1 MACCYLK
8 DFAILLIHLWLS
20 SPVTSDTNEGK
31 PVCIPSIM
39 VTRNTV
45 WIVRPMHP
53 LKINCTIETESHCWT
68 NVTVLWC
75 QVQHDSQCKPLTHTN
90 FISTEWINV
99 TESKRLLF
107 LVFRN
112 VSMQDDGLYRCEL
125 KSPITTVSHSV
136 NVTVTDY
143 VPDDKTINTVIS
155 RENNTINSTNVGGD
169 HNSWPEFNVYIY
181 SGIGVLL
188 LIVVVVCVIVILCRG
203 KKKSLAEK
211 IHENQPIAAPV
222 ADFPLPTY
230 KSRESPHIKAR
241 TLPSQP
247 PPVYDIP
254 PVRVGS
260 LRDHSSAGRHPVNRG
275 PPRQC
280 RDRGAV
286 EEIEEEN
293 PLIYASLNHNTMPQR
308 PQRIAHLQI
317 EASEYA
323 AIKVT

>member
-1 MACCYLK
+1 
-8 DFAILLIHLWLS
+8 
-20 SPVTSDTNEGK
+20 
-31 PVCIPSIM
+31 
-39 VTRNTV
+39 
-45 WIVRPMHP
+45 
-53 LKINCTIETESHCWT
+53 
-68 NVTVLWC
+68 
-75 QVQHDSQCKPLTHTN
+75 
-90 FISTEWINV
+90 
-99 TESKRLLF
+99 
-107 LVFRN
+107 
-112 VSMQDDGLYRCEL
+112 MQDSGLYRCEI
-125 KSPITTVSHSV
+125 KSPITTVSHSI
-136 NVTVTDY
+136 NVTVT
-143 VPDDKTINTVIS
+143 
-155 RENNTINSTNVGGD
+155 
-169 HNSWPEFNVYIY
+169 
-181 SGIGVLL
+181 
-188 LIVVVVCVIVILCRG
+188 G

-211 IHENQPIAAPV
+211 IHENQSIASPV
-222 ADFPLPTY
+222 ADLPLPTY